1 MEFVKNGKK
10 VVTVAGDTDVLVL
23 INHHWDRNMENIYFM
38 TKKTK
43 VKEIKKQFDGLQ
55 GKHLNN

>member
-38 TKKTK
+38 TTFFD
-43 VKEIKKQFDGLQ
+43 IKWSNILSIKY
-55 GKHLNN
+55 